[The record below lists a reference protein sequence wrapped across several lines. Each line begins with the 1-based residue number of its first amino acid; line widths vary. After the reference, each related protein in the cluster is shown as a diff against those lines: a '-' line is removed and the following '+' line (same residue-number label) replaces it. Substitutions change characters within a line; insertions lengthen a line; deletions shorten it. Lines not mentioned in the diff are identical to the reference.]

1 MSSTEIDI
9 YRVRVSEDLSS
20 PIVTK
25 ISDLLLKKGLV
36 TKKAPSLVSYK
47 ELVNS
52 EVPLKTESNLLLDIS
67 DVRYFELEFLSGLQS
82 RKKGTKFFKAQN

>member
-1 MSSTEIDI
+1 M
-9 YRVRVSEDLSS
+9 
-20 PIVTK
+20 
-25 ISDLLLKKGLV
+25 
-36 TKKAPSLVSYK
+36 SYK

-82 RKKGTKFFKAQN
+82 KKKGTKFFKAQN